1 MELDY
6 DKLAAAILR
15 QQQQQPSVA
24 REVALEG
31 GGGWKGRGAKI
42 LGQWHKLE
50 GGNFWIHALSGRGTF
65 FICLSWLKNHR
76 PRPSNK

>member
-1 MELDY
+1 MKIDY

-31 GGGWKGRGAKI
+31 ESRGGKI
-42 LGQWHKLE
+42 LGQWDKLRGRVIFGYTHFR
-50 GGNFWIHALSGRGTF
+50 GGVHFSSALAG
-65 FICLSWLKNHR
+65 
-76 PRPSNK
+76 

>member
-1 MELDY
+1 MKTDY

-31 GGGWKGRGAKI
+31 EGRGAKI
-42 LGQWHKLE
+42 LGRWDKLR
-50 GGNFWIHALSGRGTF
+50 GRVIFGYTHFRGRAHFSSALVG
-65 FICLSWLKNHR
+65 
-76 PRPSNK
+76 